1 MPEIA
6 ETSKNDL
13 LAALLE
19 GNNFNRI
26 IDCAARLLRNPVAV
40 FDTSYHIIAH
50 SRTYNVIDPTWRE
63 GIRQG
68 YWDYEIIA
76 KVRRRLTLQKNPDDP
91 VIIGGISP
99 LRRRFSR
106 LNMGGIHLG
115 YFVVLEYNDA
125 LEKISDEIYRFTGS
139 ILAKELAA
147 ERPVILH
154 NRDQVSESIMA
165 DLLNAGFPN
174 RLLFRER
181 IAGTPLDLQTTFQV
195 VMVDLNSY
203 ATGKLQDE
211 HLKCKISELL
221 PYSWSII
228 DDSYVVVLI
237 DRGHR
242 CYAAFQPLEHFE
254 EYLRETGIRA
264 ALSGTFADL
273 FLFPEFC
280 SQAVRTLELAALFP
294 EPKQLIPSDDYK
306 LLQIISEIPQGRI
319 EYYCSEIVLKIRDYD
334 ASNNTDYLRTLF
346 FYLHTGRSVQ
356 QTAALLHIHRNTV
369 TYRVERI
376 KELFALDFSK
386 EFWNFQNYL
395 SYIMLVYQNKV
406 DATLDH
412 T

>member
-19 GNNFNRI
+19 DNNFNRI

-50 SRTYNVIDPTWRE
+50 SRIYHVTDPTWQE

-76 KVRRRLTLQKNPDDP
+76 KVRRRLTRQQHPDDT

-99 LRRRFSR
+99 LRRRFSQ
-106 LNMGGIHLG
+106 LTMGGLHLG

-154 NRDQVSESIMA
+154 SRDRVSESIMS

-181 IAGTPLDLQTTFQV
+181 IAGTPLDLQTIFQV

-203 ATGKLQDE
+203 AADNLQNE

-228 DDSYVVVLI
+228 DDSYVAVLI
-237 DRGHR
+237 DRGR
-242 CYAAFQPLEHFE
+242 RVYAAPQPLERFAG
-254 EYLRETGIRA
+254 YLRETGIRA
-264 ALSGTFADL
+264 ALSSTFADL
-273 FLFPEFC
+273 YLFPEFC
-280 SQAVRTLELAALFP
+280 SQAVRTLELSALFP

-306 LLQIISEIPQGRI
+306 LLHIISEIPPGRI

-334 ASNNTDYLRTLF
+334 AANKTDYLRTLF

-369 TYRVERI
+369 TYRVERM
-376 KELFALDFSK
+376 KELFAIDFSK

-395 SYIMLVYQNKV
+395 SYIMLVYQDKI
-406 DATLDH
+406 DAAFDH